1 MKTAFFGCK
10 VLSLKMIMTL
20 FKELVPANLVPA
32 AAVIR
37 EVRALRGITGLKAY
51 VGGSTG
57 IL

>member
-1 MKTAFFGCK
+1 
-10 VLSLKMIMTL
+10 MTL
-20 FKELVPANLVPA
+20 FKEVKVPANLVPA